1 MKISRSHSLGRA
13 EVRTKVQQL
22 ADDLGDQYGLVSEW
36 QGHDLSVKGAS
47 VRGWVRVSD
56 DEVNVDL
63 KLGFALLMLE
73 STIKSSI
80 KSLMDKHLQ

>member
-1 MKISRSHSLGRA
+1 MKISRRHSLGRA
-13 EVRTKVQQL
+13 ELRAKVQEL

-36 QGHDLSVKGAS
+36 QGHDLSVKGTS
-47 VRGWVRVSD
+47 ISGWVRVSD

-73 STIKSSI
+73 NTIRSSI
-80 KSLMDKHLQ
+80 NSLMDKHL

>member
-1 MKISRSHSLGRA
+1 MKISRRHSLGRA
-13 EVRTKVQQL
+13 EVRAKVQEL

-36 QGHDLSVKGAS
+36 QGHDLSVKGTS
-47 VRGWVRVSD
+47 ISGWVRVSD

-73 STIKSSI
+73 NTIRSSI
-80 KSLMDKHLQ
+80 NRLMDKHL